1 MLLEYS
7 ILAKFVPQ
15 KLTQNIYSE
24 VSKFKTKN
32 NTDDTLLILFQK

>member
-7 ILAKFVPQ
+7 ILAKFVP
-15 KLTQNIYSE
+15 QNIYSE